1 MIKLNA
7 YSSLQVC
14 GYSRAAHRTGI
25 EIKGLDILLDAGL
38 DVQKSYS
45 HIFIT
50 HQHLDHCIYLPQ
62 YTMNID
68 NPDKGITVISTE
80 NILNNIKG
88 YLCEA
93 LRMSKNIP
101 QEITHDVILKIAS
114 TTFNPINSDQIYTF
128 NNGREQ
134 WLVKSIK
141 CYHGID
147 SIGFGFSVKKN
158 KLKEQYLQLSGVE
171 IKKLKELNVEITQE
185 IITPIFIFLGDT
197 NKKILE
203 TKEIY
208 EYKTIIVE
216 CTYIYDDEID
226 LAKINKHMHWLEIK
240 EYIKKY
246 NTIQFILIHFSMKY
260 KKEEII
266 KFFQE
271 QKILNNIKNIDI
283 LI

>member
-7 YSSLQVC
+7 YAALQVS

-38 DVQKSYS
+38 DVQKSFAN
-45 HIFIT
+45 IFIT

-68 NPDKGITVISTE
+68 NKPEGITVVSTN
-80 NILNNIKG
+80 NILGKIKP
-88 YLCEA
+88 YVCEA
-93 LRMSKNIP
+93 LRMSKNMGPDIAY
-101 QEITHDVILKIAS
+101 DDILKNAM
-114 TTFNPINSDQIYTF
+114 TKFTPITLDDVYTF

-134 WLVKSIK
+134 WLVKPIK
-141 CYHGID
+141 CFHGID

-158 KLKEQYLQLSGVE
+158 KLKEEYLQLSGKE
-171 IKKLKELNVEITQE
+171 IKKLKDLQVEITQE
-185 IITPIFIFLGDT
+185 IISPIFLFLGDT

-203 TKEIY
+203 NKEIY

-216 CTYIYDDEID
+216 CTYIYDDELE
-226 LAKINKHMHWLEIK
+226 LAKINKHMHWVEIK
-240 EYIKKY
+240 EYIKKH
-246 NTIQFILIHFSMKY
+246 NLIQFILIHFSMKY

-266 KFFQE
+266 KFFKE
-271 QKILNNIKNIDI
+271 QNVTNIDI